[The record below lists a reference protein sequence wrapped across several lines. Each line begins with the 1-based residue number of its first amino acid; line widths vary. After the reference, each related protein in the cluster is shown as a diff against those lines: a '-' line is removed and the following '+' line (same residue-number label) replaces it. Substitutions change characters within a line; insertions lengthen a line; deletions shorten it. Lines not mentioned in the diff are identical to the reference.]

1 MYEYK
6 MTEEIVRWVLDV
18 HIRTNDMAR
27 RKWWIAFTNPTAGP
41 WKSFKAKTDKGMKE
55 VHRFGRSDYRPDLVL
70 VCDDLRLT
78 LTIEAKS
85 ECEKLTSE
93 RQMMKSVEALQDMCN
108 VSRSLSDHP
117 AWAQRSSY
125 HCIPGF
131 AWGETGMPLLEHN
144 AVKTAYTAAAEVSG
158 EPTLVNFGIAPDPNG
173 RLHPKL
179 YLSGDLP
186 VSTDALA
193 VSLGL

>member
-1 MYEYK
+1 MYEYR
-6 MTEEIVRWVLDV
+6 MTEEIVRWVVHV

-27 RKWWIAFTNPTAGP
+27 RRWWIAFTNPTAGP
-41 WKSFKAKTDKGMKE
+41 WKSFKAKTDEGMKE

-85 ECEKLTSE
+85 EYEKLTAGH
-93 RQMMKSVEALQDMCN
+93 QMKKSVEAIRDMCT
-108 VSRSLSDHP
+108 VSRSLSYQE
-117 AWAQRSSY
+117 AWGKRSRY

-131 AWGETGMPLLEHN
+131 AWGQTGMPLLEHN

-158 EPTLVNFGIAPDPNG
+158 EPTLVNFRVAADADGYL
-173 RLHPKL
+173 RPKL
-179 YLSGDLP
+179 HWSGDLP
-186 VSTDALA
+186 VSTDALGA
-193 VSLGL
+193 SLGL